1 MDKELFDGL
10 MQSFNEAIAYS
21 RRNAELKTRTQEIA
35 DHVDK
40 EGFFDQMTDDQKV
53 DYVAKK
59 VLIKHK
65 EAFKELAK

>member
-1 MDKELFDGL
+1 MDKKLFDGL
-10 MQSFNEAIAYS
+10 MQSFDEAIAYS
-21 RRNAELKTRTQEIA
+21 RGDAELKTRVQEIA
-35 DHVDK
+35 DRVAK
-40 EGFFDQMTDDQKV
+40 EKLFGQMTDDQKI